1 MPPDP
6 EEENP
11 ARLSRSP
18 PRRAHYIGVQP
29 NRQPGARPPLPA
41 PGWPDQ
47 PIEASPPR
55 PGAAAERT
63 EADLSEVELREVVER
78 AWRALSEIVDRIIGS
93 GRLLERE
100 VIVDLA
106 RFLESAMP
114 AVRAHERLVLR
125 FRDAALAEA
134 AVGTDEGP

>member
-1 MPPDP
+1 M
-6 EEENP
+6 E
-11 ARLSRSP
+11 
-18 PRRAHYIGVQP
+18 P
-29 NRQPGARPPLPA
+29 NRQPGARPPFPA

-47 PIEASPPR
+47 PTEVSPPQ
-55 PGAAAERT
+55 PGSSLERT
-63 EADLSEVELREVVER
+63 EADLSEIELREVVER
-78 AWRALSEIVDRIIGS
+78 AWRALSEIVDRLIGS

-125 FRDAALAEA
+125 LRDAALAEA
-134 AVGTDEGP
+134 AVGTDEGR

>member
-1 MPPDP
+1 M
-6 EEENP
+6 E
-11 ARLSRSP
+11 
-18 PRRAHYIGVQP
+18 P
-29 NRQPGARPPLPA
+29 NCQPGARPPLPA

-47 PIEASPPR
+47 PIEGSPPR
-55 PGAAAERT
+55 SGSGAERT
-63 EADLSEVELREVVER
+63 EADLSDGELREVVER

-125 FRDAALAEA
+125 LRDAALAEA
-134 AVGTDEGP
+134 AVVGTDEGR

>member
-1 MPPDP
+1 M
-6 EEENP
+6 E
-11 ARLSRSP
+11 
-18 PRRAHYIGVQP
+18 P

-47 PIEASPPR
+47 PIEASPR
-55 PGAAAERT
+55 SGSGVERAD
-63 EADLSEVELREVVER
+63 ADLSDGELREVVER

-100 VIVDLA
+100 VIIDLA

-125 FRDAALAEA
+125 LRDAALAEVA
-134 AVGTDEGP
+134 VVGTDEGR